1 MKHSAQALENL
12 SPVPGSFRDPKGHV
26 AKSQGGE
33 VFRFITKAGDPDFA
47 NVEGSGLFARLIDD
61 GKLIAHYRMPVENT
75 AAGADVQ
82 TLLRHP
88 ELPMVTYPYE
98 WCFQQMKEAA
108 LLQLDLYLDSL
119 DFDATLSDAT
129 AFNIQFMHGR
139 PIFIDT
145 LSFVPYTPGQFWNGQ
160 EQFTEQFLNPLL
172 LTAYAGVPFNDVYRG
187 SMTGV
192 PSELV
197 SAVTPLLKKLSW
209 RYFNYIH
216 LPRQAKNR
224 QLSSGAESV
233 RKVEG
238 KLPKE
243 GFQFILKQLRGWV
256 RALKAPETPSNWVTY
271 TQTRTYEDQ
280 SVEQKVKFVAEAV
293 AQAEPDQLLDIGC
306 NTGEFSFLS
315 LAAGAKH
322 VVGLES
328 DHQAL
333 SSAYAQASAKC
344 ASFLPIY
351 QNVTNPS
358 PAQGWASEERD
369 SIAGRV
375 NADFMLALAI
385 LHHVVI
391 SGNVPLQRAV
401 AYLTEL
407 APRGVVEWVPKSDP
421 MVQTLL
427 RNREDIF
434 ADYSAAVFEQALL
447 RNGAQIVKKQLLE
460 NGRTLYLYDRAGH
473 GAGPT

>member
-1 MKHSAQALENL
+1 MKDSAHALENL
-12 SPVPGSFRDPKGHV
+12 SPVPGSFRDPKGRV
-26 AKSQGGE
+26 ARGQSGE
-33 VFRFITKAGDPDFA
+33 VFRFITQAGDADFA
-47 NVEGSGLFARLIDD
+47 NVEQSGLFTRLINE
-61 GKLIAHYRMPVENT
+61 GKLIDHARVPLASAISA
-75 AAGADVQ
+75 AAGASDIQ

-98 WCFQQMKEAA
+98 WCFQQMQEAA
-108 LLQLDLYLDSL
+108 LLQLDLYLDAL
-119 DFDATLSDAT
+119 DFGATLSDAT
-129 AFNIQFMHGR
+129 AFNVQFLQGR

-172 LTAYAGVPFNDVYRG
+172 LTALTGVPFNDVYRG
-187 SMTGV
+187 AMTGV
-192 PSELV
+192 SSDLI
-197 SAVTPLLKKLSW
+197 SAVTPLRKKLSW

-216 LPRQAKNR
+216 LPRQSKKRALT
-224 QLSSGAESV
+224 QGAEGV

-238 KLPKE
+238 KLPEE
-243 GFQFILKQLRGWV
+243 GFKFILKQLRSWTKS
-256 RALKAPETPSNWVTY
+256 LTAPATPSNWVTY

-293 AQAEPDQLLDIGC
+293 AQAQPGQLLDIGC
-306 NTGEFSFLS
+306 NTGEFSLLS

-328 DHQAL
+328 DQQAL
-333 SSAYAQASAKC
+333 SAAYAQASAKC
-344 ASFLPIY
+344 AAFLPIY

-369 SIAGRV
+369 SIGARV
-375 NADFMLALAI
+375 QADFILALAI
-385 LHHVVI
+385 LHHIVI

-401 AYLTEL
+401 AYLVDL
-407 APRGVVEWVPKSDP
+407 APSGIIEWVPKSDP

-434 ADYSAAVFEQALL
+434 ANYSDAVFEQALL
-447 RNGAQIVKKQLLE
+447 RNGAQIVKKEKLE
-460 NGRTLYLYDRAGH
+460 NGRTLYQYARA
-473 GAGPT
+473 

>member
-1 MKHSAQALENL
+1 MTEPVPALESL

-26 AKSQGGE
+26 AKGKGGQIY
-33 VFRFITKAGDPDFA
+33 RFITKTGDRDFA
-47 NVEGSGLFARLIDD
+47 AVEGSGLFSRLIEA
-61 GKLIAHYRMPVENT
+61 GKLIDHQRLPVPET
-75 AAGADVQ
+75 ASGTGIQ

-88 ELPMVTYPYE
+88 ELPMITYPYE
-98 WCFQQMKEAA
+98 WCFQQLQQAA
-108 LLQLDLYLDSL
+108 LLQLGLYLESL
-119 DFDATLSDAT
+119 EFDQTLSDAT
-129 AFNIQFMHGR
+129 AFNVQFLNGQ

-172 LTAYAGVPFNDVYRG
+172 LTAYSGVAFNDLYRG

-192 PSELV
+192 PSDMV

-209 RYFNYIH
+209 RYINYIH
-216 LPRQAKNR
+216 LPRLAKQR
-224 QLSSGAESV
+224 QRASGTDSV

-256 RALKAPETPSNWVTY
+256 RSLSAPQTPSTWVTY
-271 TQTRTYEDQ
+271 TKTRTYEDR
-280 SVEQKVKFVAEAV
+280 SVAQKVTFVADAV
-293 AQAEPDQLLDIGC
+293 AQAKPGQLLDIGC
-306 NTGEFSFLS
+306 NTGEFSFLA
-315 LAAGAKH
+315 LTAGARH

-333 SSAYAQASAKC
+333 SAAYAQAAKKH
-344 ASFLPIY
+344 AAFLPIY

-369 SIAGRV
+369 SLGDRV
-375 NADFMLALAI
+375 AADFILALAI
-385 LHHVVI
+385 LHHIVI

-401 AYLTEL
+401 AYLTQL
-407 APRGVVEWVPKSDP
+407 APSGVIEWVPKSDP

-427 RNREDIF
+427 RNRDDVF
-434 ADYSAAVFEQALL
+434 ATYSAAVFEQALL
-447 RNGAQIVKKQLLE
+447 RNGARIVKKQLLD
-460 NGRTLYLYDRAGH
+460 NGRALYLYDRA
-473 GAGPT
+473 T